1 MTETRY
7 LVPGGAQWAVWD
19 DANGVLSFMTD
30 EDVVENAREN
40 QRERGTSSATR
51 AGSRPTR
58 CRRRRGSSS
67 RCCGGRPGWPRLA
80 GPNPAWRHVG
90 HPRLLKQLAGYTSRV
105 TRLTLAREVAI
116 FSGHAR

>member
-40 QRERGTSSATR
+40 QRELGTSSATR

-58 CRRRRGSSS
+58 RRRRRGSSS
-67 RCCGGRPGWPRLA
+67 RCCGRATRVAAAGRSESRLA
-80 GPNPAWRHVG
+80 ARGT
-90 HPRLLKQLAGYTSRV
+90 PRLLKQLAGYTSRV